1 MKRSGENASWM
12 DGRESER
19 ARKKCVMSSQS
30 IGNDEVS
37 HLFLAGWLAQTHTH
51 TQAHWSVSHFGST
64 PLIEQC
70 NSYSTLTFSIL
81 SSPSLFLSRDSV
93 PSLAHSTIC
102 LCRAMNIVGQC
113 NCFVWSYNKHVYFSQ
128 VDGWKWCVFVYT
140 VTMIGPVGCLWPW
153 F

>member
-1 MKRSGENASWM
+1 MRLGWMGERV
-12 DGRESER
+12 REREKNVLCHHNQLEMMR
-19 ARKKCVMSSQS
+19 FL
-30 IGNDEVS
+30 I
-37 HLFLAGWLAQTHTH
+37 FFWLAGWLAQTHTH

-70 NSYSTLTFSIL
+70 NSYSKLTFSIL
-81 SSPSLFLSRDSV
+81 LSPSLFLSRDSV

-102 LCRAMNIVGQC
+102 LCRAMNIVGQWMQLLC
-113 NCFVWSYNKHVYFSQ
+113 LKLQQTCLFFTS
-128 VDGWKWCVFVYT
+128 GWMKMVCVFVYT

>member
-1 MKRSGENASWM
+1 MRLGWMGERV
-12 DGRESER
+12 REREKNVLCHHNQLEMMR
-19 ARKKCVMSSQS
+19 FL
-30 IGNDEVS
+30 IF
-37 HLFLAGWLAQTHTH
+37 FLAGWLAQTHTH